1 MSGEINLELR
11 DPAAALAGLKAAL
24 APGALSVDETD
35 GVSVEYP
42 QWRVNVRMS
51 NTEPVVRV
59 NLETRAD
66 VDLLHEKTADVLDLL
81 RREG

>member
-1 MSGEINLELR
+1 M
-11 DPAAALAGLKAAL
+11 
-24 APGALSVDETD
+24 
-35 GVSVEYP
+35 
-42 QWRVNVRMS
+42 
-51 NTEPVVRV
+51 RV